1 MPLFVIV
8 AHAPLASALVAVAS
22 HVYAECSG
30 DMVALDVPEQQGI
43 DEVERRLRAVVGDRQ
58 ALVLVD
64 IFGATPGNAAQR
76 IAAEPN
82 VRVVAGV
89 NVPMLWRTLC
99 YRDNSLDELMR
110 KALDGA
116 ARGVMP
122 VPAAAPPRN
131 QSRNPGPDAEDEH
144 HDQ

>member
-1 MPLFVIV
+1 MTLFVIV
-8 AHAPLASALVAVAS
+8 AHAPLASALASVAS
-22 HVYAECSG
+22 HVYAECAG
-30 DMVALDVPEQQGI
+30 DMVALDVPPQQGV
-43 DEVERRLRAVVGDRQ
+43 DEVEARLRAAVGGRS

-64 IFGATPGNAAQR
+64 TFGATPCNAAQR
-76 IAAEPN
+76 LAQDPN

-99 YRDNSLDELMR
+99 YRDDGLDEIAR
-110 KALDGA
+110 KALEGA

-122 VPAAAPPRN
+122 VVPAVPPQN
-131 QSRNPGPDAEDEH
+131 QSSPPGRNAQVEH